1 MINEIVSLINQNLKN
16 KRISQIGDFY
26 VVTDRVEYNK
36 PDQVFPLHPENQF
49 YLDEIVEEKI
59 KGAKV
64 LEICVGSGV
73 LSIGAVKAGA
83 EKVTA
88 LEINPRAKNYAGF
101 NIVLNGLEDR
111 IEIRDGNTEDIF
123 KPIEGEKFD
132 YIISNPPFEPT
143 PPGIDYYLHSSGGI
157 YGLDFV
163 ENILQN
169 LDSYLA
175 DNGHAQIVTF
185 APGDKKQPFM
195 LADLVQK
202 YLNGQTTI
210 KVNPV
215 SIRFNDFVDRFVK
228 IGQATEQQVA
238 EMKEHAAKDNVTHL
252 YLCMVHYEKGEKSL
266 TVEPTNRTYHNWDL
280 PLNSSV
286 PMGWKEK

>member
-64 LEICVGSGV
+64 LEIGVGSGV